1 MKTIVIILAV
11 LVLIFIGIQIY
22 AMLSRKSIESYPYK
36 VVEQYDKFEI
46 RDYEASLFTT
56 VKLPYND
63 YKSASS
69 RGFSML
75 AGYIFGGNDQKEK
88 IAMTSP
94 VAMSIEDSMTMM
106 FMVPKKYKREDL
118 PTPNQSGIEIIE
130 VPAKRVAA
138 ITFGGWANTKKI
150 EQYKNELIALLEAN
164 GLEYTSRF
172 FFLGYNPPYD
182 LINRKNEV
190 IIELK

>member
-11 LVLIFIGIQIY
+11 LVLIFIGIQVY
-22 AMLSRKSIESYPYK
+22 AMLSRKSIESYPCK

-118 PTPNQSGIEIIE
+118 PTPNQSEIEIVE
-130 VPAKRVAA
+130 EPAKRVAA

-164 GLEYTSRF
+164 DLEYTSRF